1 MPFTP
6 ISLPIQQ
13 ILMTNF
19 VTDIA
24 TITNANTLLLQA
36 KLEDLINDLE
46 IDITNTSIGSTN
58 PINYLKAQTVILQDT
73 GLIYQA
79 GSPTPTIIATLAK
92 NISNESILTVDHIV
106 TNLTAGFNT
115 ITTNDLT
122 INTTA
127 TFDGT
132 STFNAPVTINSSVIE
147 SKETVQADLLWTG
160 VPGTPAE
167 STITLSNTSRQN
179 IFLTLNASTAPDPT
193 PVYDG
198 STSVDPNITEFRINI
213 DFDLTNPPAQNTKFT
228 IYIVDVIN
236 SASLTSIA
244 NTTIIPYA
252 PYVQTWANPI
262 KFIAGTNLNTTNSI
276 ILHDNANSV
285 GIPNA
290 STYAPYGSS
299 VTFNY
304 IIDSTT
310 NDRLLATSLVGT
322 SLF

>member
-46 IDITNTSIGSTN
+46 IDIAGTSIGTTT
-58 PINYLKAQTVILQDT
+58 PINYLKAQNVILQDS

-79 GSPTPTIIATLAK
+79 GSPSPTVIATLAK

-106 TNLTAGFNT
+106 TNMTAGFDT
-115 ITTNDLT
+115 ITTSDFT
-122 INTTA
+122 VNTTA

-132 STFNAPVTINSSVIE
+132 AEFNAPVTINSSVIE
-147 SKETVQADLLWTG
+147 SKELVQADLLWTG
-160 VPGTPAE
+160 TIGTPAE
-167 STITLSNTSRQN
+167 ATITLSNTSRQN
-179 IFLTLNASTAPDPT
+179 IFLTLKASTAPDPT

-198 STSVDPNITEFRINI
+198 STAIDSNITSFNINI
-213 DFDLTNPPAQNTKFT
+213 DFDATNPPAENTKFT
-228 IYIVDVIN
+228 IYLVDVID
-236 SASLTSIA
+236 SVALS
-244 NTTIIPYA
+244 TIVA
-252 PYVQTWANPI
+252 PYVQTWASPI
-262 KFIAGTNLNTTNSI
+262 EFIAGTNLNTTNAI
-276 ILHDNANSV
+276 LLHDDINSV
-285 GIPNA
+285 GIA
-290 STYAPYGSS
+290 DTTTYNPYGAS

-304 IIDSTT
+304 IIDS
-310 NDRLLATSLVGT
+310 NNDDRLLATSLVGT
-322 SLF
+322 SVF

>member
-46 IDITNTSIGSTN
+46 IDIATTSIGTTN
-58 PINYLKAQTVILQDT
+58 AINYLKAQTVILQDN

-106 TNLTAGFNT
+106 TNMTAGFDAVTVND
-115 ITTNDLT
+115 ITS
-122 INTTA
+122 NTTA

-132 STFNAPVTINSSVIE
+132 AEFNAPVTINSSVIE
-147 SKETVQADLLWTG
+147 SKENVQADLLWNG
-160 VPGTPAE
+160 VSGTPAE
-167 STITLSNTSRQN
+167 ATITLSSTSRQN
-179 IFLTLNASTAPDPT
+179 IFLTLKASTAPDPT

-198 STSVDPNITEFRINI
+198 STAINSNIPEFNIII

-236 SASLTSIA
+236 SVSLTSIV
-244 NTTIIPYA
+244 TPF
-252 PYVQTWANPI
+252 VQTWASPI
-262 KFIAGTNLNTTNSI
+262 KFIAGTNLNTTNTI
-276 ILHDNANSV
+276 LLHDTVNSV
-285 GIPNA
+285 GVVDSSTYSPYGA
-290 STYAPYGSS
+290 ST
-299 VTFNY
+299 TFNY
-304 IIDSTT
+304 IIDS
-310 NDRLLATSLVGT
+310 NSDDRLLATSLVGT
-322 SLF
+322 SIF

>member
-46 IDITNTSIGSTN
+46 IDIATTSIGTTN
-58 PINYLKAQTVILQDT
+58 AINYLKAQTVILQDT

-106 TNLTAGFNT
+106 TNMTAGFDVVTVND
-115 ITTNDLT
+115 ITS
-122 INTTA
+122 NTTA

-132 STFNAPVTINSSVIE
+132 AEFNAPVTINSSVIE
-147 SKETVQADLLWTG
+147 SKETVQANLLWNG
-160 VPGTPAE
+160 VSGTPAE
-167 STITLSNTSRQN
+167 ATITLSNTSRQN
-179 IFLTLNASTAPDPT
+179 IFLTLKASTTPDLT
-193 PVYDG
+193 PVYNG
-198 STSVDPNITEFRINI
+198 AGIVNATIPEFNIIIN
-213 DFDLTNPPAQNTKFT
+213 FDLTNPPAQNTKFT
-228 IYIVDVIN
+228 IYIVDIIN
-236 SASLTSIA
+236 STTFTSIA
-244 NTTIIPYA
+244 SPLA
-252 PYVQTWANPI
+252 PYVQTWASPI

-276 ILHDNANSV
+276 ILHDNASNV
-285 GIPNA
+285 GVPDTTTLNQ
-290 STYAPYGSS
+290 YGSS

-304 IIDSTT
+304 IIDSTSD
-310 NDRLLATSLVGT
+310 DRLLATSLVGT

>member
-46 IDITNTSIGSTN
+46 IDIATTSIGTTN
-58 PINYLKAQTVILQDT
+58 AINYLKAQTVILQDT

-92 NISNESILTVDHIV
+92 NGSNESILTVDHIV
-106 TNLTAGFNT
+106 TNMTAGFDT
-115 ITTNDLT
+115 VTVNDLT
-122 INTTA
+122 SNTTA

-132 STFNAPVTINSSVIE
+132 AEFNAPVTINSSVIE
-147 SKETVQADLLWTG
+147 SKEIVQADLLWNG
-160 VPGTPAE
+160 VSGTPAE
-167 STITLSNTSRQN
+167 ATITLSSTSRQN
-179 IFLTLNASTAPDPT
+179 IFLTLKASTAPDPT

-198 STSVDPNITEFRINI
+198 STAINSNIPEFNIII

-236 SASLTSIA
+236 SVSLTSIV
-244 NTTIIPYA
+244 TPF
-252 PYVQTWANPI
+252 VQTWASPI
-262 KFIAGTNLNTTNSI
+262 KFIAGTNLNTTNTI
-276 ILHDNANSV
+276 LLHDTVNSIGV
-285 GIPNA
+285 VDSSTYSPYGA
-290 STYAPYGSS
+290 ST
-299 VTFNY
+299 TFNY
-304 IIDSTT
+304 IIDS
-310 NDRLLATSLVGT
+310 NSDDRLLATSLVGT
-322 SLF
+322 SVF

>member
-46 IDITNTSIGSTN
+46 IDIATTSIGTTN
-58 PINYLKAQTVILQDT
+58 AINYLKAQTVILQDT

-106 TNLTAGFNT
+106 TNMTAGFDTVTVND
-115 ITTNDLT
+115 ITS
-122 INTTA
+122 NTTA

-132 STFNAPVTINSSVIE
+132 AEFNAPVTINSSVIE
-147 SKETVQADLLWTG
+147 SKENVQADLLWNG
-160 VPGTPAE
+160 VSGTPAE
-167 STITLSNTSRQN
+167 ATITLSSTSRQN
-179 IFLTLNASTAPDPT
+179 IFLTLKASTAPDPT

-198 STSVDPNITEFRINI
+198 STAINSNIPEFNIII

-236 SASLTSIA
+236 SVSLTSIV
-244 NTTIIPYA
+244 TPF
-252 PYVQTWANPI
+252 VQTWASPI
-262 KFIAGTNLNTTNSI
+262 KFIAGTNLNTTNTI
-276 ILHDNANSV
+276 LLHDTVNSV
-285 GIPNA
+285 GVVDSSTYSPYGA
-290 STYAPYGSS
+290 ST
-299 VTFNY
+299 TFNY
-304 IIDSTT
+304 IIDS
-310 NDRLLATSLVGT
+310 NSDDRLLATSLVGT
-322 SLF
+322 SVF

>member
-46 IDITNTSIGSTN
+46 IDIATTSIGTTN
-58 PINYLKAQTVILQDT
+58 AINYLKAQTVILQDT

-79 GSPTPTIIATLAK
+79 GLPTPTIIATLAK

-122 INTTA
+122 IANSATFTGTA
-127 TFDGT
+127 TFG
-132 STFNAPVTINSSVIE
+132 APITINNSVIE
-147 SKETVQADLLWTG
+147 SQENVQADLLWSGTIS
-160 VPGTPAE
+160 TPAE
-167 STITLSNTSRQN
+167 ATITLSNTSRQN
-179 IFLTLNASTAPDPT
+179 IFLTLKASTAPDPT

-198 STSVDPNITEFRINI
+198 STAVDPNISEFNIII

-228 IYIVDVIN
+228 IYIVDVID
-236 SASLTSIA
+236 SVALS
-244 NTTIIPYA
+244 TIVT
-252 PYVQTWANPI
+252 PYVQTWASPI

-276 ILHDNANSV
+276 LLHDNVNSV
-285 GIPNA
+285 GI
-290 STYAPYGSS
+290 STATTYTPYGAS

-304 IIDSTT
+304 IIDS
-310 NDRLLATSLVGT
+310 NSDDRLLATSLVGT
-322 SLF
+322 SVF

>member
-1 MPFTP
+1 MPLP
-6 ISLPIQQ
+6 IALPIQQ

-36 KLEDLINDLE
+36 TLEDLINDLE
-46 IDITNTSIGSTN
+46 IDIANTSIGTTN

-79 GSPTPTIIATLAK
+79 GSPTPAIIATLAK

-106 TNLTAGFNT
+106 TNMTAGFDT

-122 INTTA
+122 IVNSA
-127 TFDGT
+127 TFTGT
-132 STFNAPVTINSSVIE
+132 ADFDAPVTINSSVIE
-147 SKETVQADLLWTG
+147 SKETVQANLLWTG
-160 VPGTPAE
+160 APGTPAE
-167 STITLSNTSRQN
+167 ATITLSNTSRQN
-179 IFLTLNASTAPDPT
+179 IFLTLKASTAPDPT
-193 PVYDG
+193 PVYNG
-198 STSVDPNITEFRINI
+198 TSAINPSISEFNIII

-236 SASLTSIA
+236 SVSLTSIA
-244 NTTIIPYA
+244 NTTVIPYA

-262 KFIAGTNLNTTNSI
+262 KLIAGTNLNTTNSI
-276 ILHDNANSV
+276 ILHNNVNSV
-285 GIPNA
+285 GVANS
-290 STYAPYGSS
+290 STYTQYGSS

-304 IIDSTT
+304 IIDS
-310 NDRLLATSLVGT
+310 NSDDRLLATSLVGT
-322 SLF
+322 VLF

>member
-46 IDITNTSIGSTN
+46 IDIATTSIGTTN

-79 GSPTPTIIATLAK
+79 GSPTPAIIATLAK

-106 TNLTAGFNT
+106 TNMTAGFDT
-115 ITTNDLT
+115 VTTNDLT
-122 INTTA
+122 IVNSA
-127 TFDGT
+127 TFTGT
-132 STFNAPVTINSSVIE
+132 AVFNAPVTINSSVIE
-147 SKETVQADLLWTG
+147 SKETVQADLLWNG
-160 VPGTPAE
+160 VGGNPAE
-167 STITLSNTSRQN
+167 ATIILSNTSRQN
-179 IFLTLNASTAPDPT
+179 IFLTLKASTAPDPT
-193 PVYDG
+193 PVYNG
-198 STSVDPNITEFRINI
+198 SGIVNVTIPEFNIII

-228 IYIVDVIN
+228 IYIVDIVN
-236 SASLTSIA
+236 SSLTSIA
-244 NTTIIPYA
+244 SPLA
-252 PYVQTWANPI
+252 PYVQTWASPI

-276 ILHDNANSV
+276 ILHDNASNV
-285 GIPNA
+285 GVPDTTTLNQ
-290 STYAPYGSS
+290 YGSS

-304 IIDSTT
+304 IIDSTSD
-310 NDRLLATSLVGT
+310 DRLLATSLVGT

>member
-24 TITNANTLLLQA
+24 TITNSNTLLLQA

-46 IDITNTSIGSTN
+46 IDIANTSIGTTN
-58 PINYLKAQTVILQDT
+58 AINYLKAQSVILQDT

-79 GSPTPTIIATLAK
+79 GTPSPTIIATLAK

-106 TNLTAGFNT
+106 TNMTAGFDT

-122 INTTA
+122 VNTTA

-132 STFNAPVTINSSVIE
+132 AEFNAPVTINSSVIE

-160 VPGTPAE
+160 TIGTAAE
-167 STITLSNTSRQN
+167 ATITLSNTSRQN
-179 IFLTLNASTAPDPT
+179 IFLTLKASTAPDPT

-198 STSVDPNITEFRINI
+198 STAIDANISEFNIII
-213 DFDLTNPPAQNTKFT
+213 DFDVTNPPAQNTKFT
-228 IYIVDVIN
+228 IYLVDVID
-236 SASLTSIA
+236 SIA
-244 NTTIIPYA
+244 LNSIVT
-252 PYVQTWANPI
+252 PYVQTAAIPV

-276 ILHDNANSV
+276 ILHDNTNSV
-285 GIPNA
+285 GVPDTTTIQI
-290 STYAPYGSS
+290 YGTN

-304 IIDSTT
+304 IIDA
-310 NDRLLATSLVGT
+310 NNDDRLLATSLVGA
-322 SLF
+322 SIF

>member
-46 IDITNTSIGSTN
+46 IDIANTSIGTDNAIS
-58 PINYLKAQTVILQDT
+58 YLRAQTVILQDT

-79 GSPTPTIIATLAK
+79 GLPTPTIIATLSK
-92 NISNESILTVDHIV
+92 NISNESILTVDRIV
-106 TNLTAGFNT
+106 SNISASFDA
-115 ITTNDLT
+115 ITTNDITIVNSATLT
-122 INTTA
+122 GTA
-127 TFDGT
+127 A
-132 STFNAPVTINSSVIE
+132 FNAPVTINSSVVE
-147 SKETVQADLLWTG
+147 SKESITANLTWAG
-160 VPGTPAE
+160 VPSTPAE
-167 STITLSNTSRQN
+167 ATIVLSDTSKQN
-179 IFLTLNASTAPDPT
+179 IFLTLNASTAPLPT

-198 STSVDPNITEFRINI
+198 STAINPSITEFNIII

-236 SASLTSIA
+236 SVSSTSIV
-244 NTTIIPYA
+244 T
-252 PYVQTWANPI
+252 PYVQTWASPI

-276 ILHDNANSV
+276 LLHDTVNSV
-285 GIPNA
+285 GLPDTTTLN
-290 STYAPYGSS
+290 PYGSS

-304 IIDSTT
+304 IIDS
-310 NDRLLATSLVGT
+310 NSDDRLLATSLVGT

>member
-24 TITNANTLLLQA
+24 TISNANVLLLQA

-46 IDITNTSIGSTN
+46 IDISNRTIGTDT
-58 PINYLKAQTVILQDT
+58 PISYLKADTVILQDT
-73 GLIYQA
+73 GLIYQT

-92 NISNESILTVDHIV
+92 NISNESVLTVDNLV
-106 TNLTAGFNT
+106 TNISAGFDTVVANGITVNT
-115 ITTNDLT
+115 SAL
-122 INTTA
+122 
-127 TFDGT
+127 FSGT
-132 STFNAPVTINSSVIE
+132 STFSGPVTINSSVVE

-160 VPGTPAE
+160 TVGTPAE
-167 STITLSNTSRQN
+167 ATITLSNTSRQN
-179 IFLTLNASTAPDPT
+179 IFLTLKASTAPDPT

-198 STSVDPNITEFRINI
+198 ISAINPSISEFNIII

-236 SASLTSIA
+236 SGALS
-244 NTTIIPYA
+244 TIIVPV
-252 PYVQTWANPI
+252 VQAAAIPV
-262 KFIAGTNLNTTNSI
+262 KFIAGTNLNTTNTI
-276 ILHDNANSV
+276 LLHDNVNSV
-285 GIPNA
+285 GLPDTTTLNQ
-290 STYAPYGSS
+290 YGSS

-304 IIDSTT
+304 IIDA
-310 NDRLLATSLVGT
+310 NNDDRLLATSFAGT
-322 SLF
+322 SIF

>member
-46 IDITNTSIGSTN
+46 IDIAGTSIGTTT

-79 GSPTPTIIATLAK
+79 GSPSPTVIATLAK

-106 TNLTAGFNT
+106 TNMTAGFDT

-122 INTTA
+122 VNTTA

-132 STFNAPVTINSSVIE
+132 SEFNAPVTINNSVIE
-147 SKETVQADLLWTG
+147 SKELVQADLLWTG
-160 VPGTPAE
+160 TPGTPAE
-167 STITLSNTSRQN
+167 ATITLSNTSRQN
-179 IFLTLNASTAPDPT
+179 IFLTLKASTAPDTT

-198 STSVDPNITEFRINI
+198 STAIDSNITAFNIII
-213 DFDLTNPPAQNTKFT
+213 DFDATNPPAENTKFT
-228 IYIVDVIN
+228 IYLVDVID
-236 SASLTSIA
+236 SVALA
-244 NTTIIPYA
+244 TIVS
-252 PYVQTWANPI
+252 PYVQTWASPI
-262 KFIAGTNLNTTNSI
+262 EFIAGTNLNTTNTI
-276 ILHDNANSV
+276 LLHDDINSV
-285 GIPNA
+285 GIA
-290 STYAPYGSS
+290 DSTTYNPYGAS

-304 IIDSTT
+304 IIDS
-310 NDRLLATSLVGT
+310 NNDDRLLATSLVGT
-322 SLF
+322 SIF

>member
-46 IDITNTSIGSTN
+46 IDIATTSIGTTN
-58 PINYLKAQTVILQDT
+58 AINYLKAQTVILQDT

-106 TNLTAGFNT
+106 TNMTAGFDT
-115 ITTNDLT
+115 ITVNDIT
-122 INTTA
+122 SNTTA

-132 STFNAPVTINSSVIE
+132 AEFNAPVTINSSVIE
-147 SKETVQADLLWTG
+147 SKETVQADLLWNG
-160 VPGTPAE
+160 VGGTPAE
-167 STITLSNTSRQN
+167 ATITLSNTSRQN
-179 IFLTLNASTAPDPT
+179 IFLTLKASTTPDPT
-193 PVYDG
+193 PVYNG
-198 STSVDPNITEFRINI
+198 AGIVNATIPEFNIII

-228 IYIVDVIN
+228 IYIVDIIN
-236 SASLTSIA
+236 STTFTSIA
-244 NTTIIPYA
+244 SPLA
-252 PYVQTWANPI
+252 PYVQTWASPI

-276 ILHDNANSV
+276 ILHDNASNV
-285 GIPNA
+285 GVPDTTTLNQ
-290 STYAPYGSS
+290 YGSS

-304 IIDSTT
+304 IIDSTSD
-310 NDRLLATSLVGT
+310 DRLLATSLVGT

>member
-46 IDITNTSIGSTN
+46 IDIATTSIGTTN
-58 PINYLKAQTVILQDT
+58 AINYLKAQTVILQDT

-79 GSPTPTIIATLAK
+79 GLPTPTIIATLAK

-106 TNLTAGFNT
+106 TNMTAGFDT
-115 ITTNDLT
+115 VTTNDLT
-122 INTTA
+122 ITNSA
-127 TFDGT
+127 TFTGT
-132 STFNAPVTINSSVIE
+132 AVFNAPVTINSSVIE
-147 SKETVQADLLWTG
+147 SKETVQADLLWNG
-160 VPGTPAE
+160 VGGNPAE
-167 STITLSNTSRQN
+167 ATITLSNTSRQN
-179 IFLTLNASTAPDPT
+179 IFLTLKASTAPDPT

-198 STSVDPNITEFRINI
+198 STAINPSISEFNIII

-228 IYIVDVIN
+228 IYIVDIIN
-236 SASLTSIA
+236 SVALTSII
-244 NTTIIPYA
+244 TPF
-252 PYVQTWANPI
+252 VQTWASPV

-276 ILHDNANSV
+276 ILHDNVNSV
-285 GIPNA
+285 GLPDTTALN
-290 STYAPYGSS
+290 PYGSS

-304 IIDSTT
+304 IIDSLSD
-310 NDRLLATSLVGT
+310 DRLLATSLVGT

>member
-46 IDITNTSIGSTN
+46 IDIATTSIGTTN
-58 PINYLKAQTVILQDT
+58 AINYLKAQTVILQDT

-106 TNLTAGFNT
+106 TNMTAGFDAVTVND
-115 ITTNDLT
+115 ITS
-122 INTTA
+122 NTTA

-132 STFNAPVTINSSVIE
+132 AEFNAPVTINSSVIE
-147 SKETVQADLLWTG
+147 SKENVQADLLWNG
-160 VPGTPAE
+160 VSGTPAE
-167 STITLSNTSRQN
+167 ATITLSSTSRQN
-179 IFLTLNASTAPDPT
+179 IFLTLKASTAPDPT

-198 STSVDPNITEFRINI
+198 STAINSNIPEFNIII

-236 SASLTSIA
+236 SVSLTSIV
-244 NTTIIPYA
+244 TPF
-252 PYVQTWANPI
+252 VQTWASPI
-262 KFIAGTNLNTTNSI
+262 KFIAGTNLNTTNTI
-276 ILHDNANSV
+276 LLHDTVNSV
-285 GIPNA
+285 GVVDSSTYSPYGA
-290 STYAPYGSS
+290 ST
-299 VTFNY
+299 TFNY
-304 IIDSTT
+304 IIDS
-310 NDRLLATSLVGT
+310 NSDDRLLATSLVGT
-322 SLF
+322 SIF